1 MTPPQIAILK
11 AAILADPALASQPLT
26 NTGSVAVA
34 AALNQNAVP
43 AFTVWKTSLSTREL
57 GEAMNSTEVGGLTT
71 ANSNRLMVMQAYSD
85 GFFNPSRADTRAGFD
100 GVFSGAGGVLTRAAL
115 LILYKRLAN
124 RFEKLFATG
133 TGTDAIPAML
143 GLEGAVT
150 SDDVQLARES

>member
-1 MTPPQIAILK
+1 MTPAQLAVLK
-11 AAILADPALASQPLT
+11 AAILADPALAIQPLT

-43 AFTVWKTSLSTREL
+43 DYTVWKTSVTLREI
-57 GEAMNSTEVGGLTT
+57 GEAMSSVEVGGLST
-71 ANSNRLMVMQAYSD
+71 ANSNRLNVMQAYS
-85 GFFNPSRADTRAGFD
+85 GGVFNPSRADTRAGFD
-100 GVFSGAGGVLTRAAL
+100 GVFSGVGGTLTRAAL

-133 TGTDAIPAML
+133 AGTDATPATL
-143 GLEGAVT
+143 GLEGNVT